1 MRRSQPNLL
10 DDQRGLYR
18 RSPTGTQYF
27 PETANPQWLIDS
39 PATFSVVDD
48 VFRSSRRFSLR
59 MTNSSAGQIKISTV
73 QSGLSQPHASMN
85 LLFSC
90 MILCERQTTVSA
102 YIHSPSEPYTS
113 VEPNT
118 QTTSPN
124 VWSPVF
130 SNELVPSTDVDPNA
144 SIEITL
150 IIDPNTTLPV
160 FMTVPN
166 LTHADPDF
174 FNQFVV
180 LSQRFFPDIFR
191 EIDAQQIN
199 PKRPLMKFYHS
210 LTAHASLAMDEYTRI
225 FPYDND
231 ELTPRQSLL
240 IDTPEQIL
248 TRSEMTDPLLMSDEY
263 MQWAAMFIGA
273 RLLSDVQVA
282 GTSILTDPNF
292 NFKRWQI
299 TTKAFGFSAGNK
311 ESIVAAVQTVLSDT
325 KSVLVTPLWEGDPWT
340 IMIRTL
346 HAETSGVT
354 SVGDISLEV
363 LRMANLA
370 KPAGYVLVHETIDEI
385 NFVLNDPNFG
395 VFDQNVLG

>member
-1 MRRSQPNLL
+1 
-10 DDQRGLYR
+10 
-18 RSPTGTQYF
+18 
-27 PETANPQWLIDS
+27 
-39 PATFSVVDD
+39 
-48 VFRSSRRFSLR
+48 
-59 MTNSSAGQIKISTV
+59 
-73 QSGLSQPHASMN
+73 
-85 LLFSC
+85 
-90 MILCERQTTVSA
+90 
-102 YIHSPSEPYTS
+102 
-113 VEPNT
+113 
-118 QTTSPN
+118 
-124 VWSPVF
+124 
-130 SNELVPSTDVDPNA
+130 
-144 SIEITL
+144 
-150 IIDPNTTLPV
+150 
-160 FMTVPN
+160 
-166 LTHADPDF
+166 
-174 FNQFVV
+174 
-180 LSQRFFPDIFR
+180 
-191 EIDAQQIN
+191 
-199 PKRPLMKFYHS
+199 
-210 LTAHASLAMDEYTRI
+210 
-225 FPYDND
+225 
-231 ELTPRQSLL
+231 
-240 IDTPEQIL
+240 
-248 TRSEMTDPLLMSDEY
+248 MTDPLLMSDEY